1 MLPGASRSA
10 SLQAIQANISEK
22 QAAIENARAKE
33 GVLTSDISAL
43 SKRIRTLTREIGS
56 LRRREARVQNTLDA
70 RRAQLARVQARYA
83 GRARRA
89 SCACGEE
96 LRRSQGVLAER
107 LVEIYKA
114 DQPDMLSVILES
126 DGFND
131 LLVRADYMSAI
142 GEQDSVIVDRV
153 RELKQKSAQKR
164 LLLVV
169 LKSKAEEAVQR
180 DRGQAARARRRRARR
195 SRPARPTSPRRA
207 SYKSGKLGNV
217 REHRHELEGDL
228 RALQAASAQVTN
240 QLQGA
245 GPAPAG
251 PIRQGGGGYIW
262 PVNGPVVSPFGMRW
276 GRLHAG
282 VDIAV
287 PAGTPIRAAASGTVA
302 MAGWM
307 GGYGQYTCIQH
318 GGGVA
323 TCYAHQSSIGVGS
336 GASVKQ
342 GQVIGSV
349 GCTGH
354 CFGDHLH
361 FEVRDQRVARR
372 PDGLPVAAAR
382 RGRRAAR
389 DNRRAVQPEIQLGP
403 LELKTFG
410 LMFALAL
417 PGRGRGRSRAASRSS
432 ASRWTGP
439 TR

>member
-1 MLPGASRSA
+1 MVDPKPSASGRGPARTTDPRTPRQAAALVAALLLGALALLALLPGASRSA
-10 SLQAIQANISEK
+10 SLQAIQSNINEK
-22 QAAIENARAKE
+22 QAAIDQARAKE
-33 GVLTSDISAL
+33 GVLTSDISSI

-70 RRAQLARVQARYA
+70 RRAQLARVQARYQVEHD
-83 GRARRA
+83 RFVRLRR
-89 SCACGEE
+89 E
-96 LRRSQGVLAER
+96 LHRSQGVLAKR
-107 LVEIYKA
+107 LIQIYKA
-114 DQPDMLSVILES
+114 DQPDMMSVILES

-142 GEQDSVIVDRV
+142 GEQDSVIVDKV
-153 RELKQKSAQKR
+153 RELKKKSAEKR

-169 LKSKAEEAVQR
+169 LRSKAVEAVRVIEIKQR
-180 DRGQAARARRRRARR
+180 ELQEARAAIQANEADLASARR
-195 SRPARPTSPRRA
+195 
-207 SYKSGKLGNV
+207 YKFGKLGNV
-217 REHRHELEGDL
+217 KEHRHDLEGDL
-228 RALQAASAQVTN
+228 RALQAASARVTN

-245 GPAPAG
+245 GPLPAG

-262 PVNGPVVSPFGMRW
+262 PVNGSVVSPFGMRW

-282 VDIAV
+282 VDIAS
-287 PAGTPIRAAASGTVA
+287 PAGTPIRAAASGSVA

-323 TCYAHQSSIGVGS
+323 TCYAHQSSIGVGA

-361 FEVRDQRVARR
+361 FEVRV
-372 PDGLPVAAAR
+372 GGSPVDPM
-382 RGRRAAR
+382 GY
-389 DNRRAVQPEIQLGP
+389 L
-403 LELKTFG
+403 
-410 LMFALAL
+410 
-417 PGRGRGRSRAASRSS
+417 
-432 ASRWTGP
+432 
-439 TR
+439 

>member
-1 MLPGASRSA
+1 MVDRRLSGSGKGPAHIKEKRIRMQAAVAAVVALAAFTLIAALPRSSGAA
-10 SLQAIQANISEK
+10 SYQAIQANIGEK
-22 QAAIENARAKE
+22 QAAIDRARAKE
-33 GVLTSDISAL
+33 GVLTGAISTL
-43 SKRIRTLTREIGS
+43 SKRIRTMTREIGS

-70 RRAQLARVQARYA
+70 RRAQLERVRVRYEQEHARFVRL
-83 GRARRA
+83 RR
-89 SCACGEE
+89 E

-107 LVEIYKA
+107 LVAIYKA

-142 GEQDSVIVDRV
+142 GAQDSVIVDRV
-153 RELKQKSAQKR
+153 RDLKRKSAQKR

-169 LKSKAEEAVQR
+169 LKSKAEVAVEEIEAKQR
-180 DRGQAARARRRRARR
+180 VLEETRAAIQAREADLSAARK
-195 SRPARPTSPRRA
+195 
-207 SYKSGKLGNV
+207 YKYGKLGNV
-217 REHRHELEGDL
+217 RAHRHELEGDL

-240 QLQGA
+240 QLQSS
-245 GPAPAG
+245 GPVPAG

-262 PVNGPVVSPFGMRW
+262 PVNGPVVSPFGQRW

-287 PAGTPIRAAASGTVA
+287 PAGTPIRAAASGNVA

-361 FEVRDQRVARR
+361 FEVRVN
-372 PDGLPVAAAR
+372 GSPVDPM
-382 RGRRAAR
+382 GY
-389 DNRRAVQPEIQLGP
+389 L
-403 LELKTFG
+403 
-410 LMFALAL
+410 
-417 PGRGRGRSRAASRSS
+417 
-432 ASRWTGP
+432 
-439 TR
+439 

>member
-1 MLPGASRSA
+1 MRRGRRSAA
-10 SLQAIQANISEK
+10 SLQAIQANIGEK
-22 QAAIENARAKE
+22 QAAIDSARAKE
-33 GVLTSDISAL
+33 GVLTGDISAL
-43 SKRIRTLTREIGS
+43 SKRIRTMTPRDRVAAPARGA
-56 LRRREARVQNTLDA
+56 RRRTRSTRAAHSSSASASAT
-70 RRAQLARVQARYA
+70 RRSTS
-83 GRARRA
+83 G
-89 SCACGEE
+89 SCGCGAE

-107 LVEIYKA
+107 LIEIYKA

-142 GEQDSVIVDRV
+142 GEQDSVIVDTV
-153 RELKQKSAQKR
+153 RDAEAQ
-164 LLLVV
+164 VG
-169 LKSKAEEAVQR
+169 AEAA
-180 DRGQAARARRRRARR
+180 AARRAEVAAPRWPCRR
-195 SRPARPTSPRRA
+195 SRPSSARCEETRA
-207 SYKSGKLGNV
+207 AIQAREADLAAARKYKSGKLGNV

-251 PIRQGGGGYIW
+251 PDPPGRRRIHLAGERPGRVARSGSAGAGCTRAST
-262 PVNGPVVSPFGMRW
+262 SPCR
-276 GRLHAG
+276 
-282 VDIAV
+282 
-287 PAGTPIRAAASGTVA
+287 PARPIRAAASGSVA

-323 TCYAHQSSIGVGS
+323 TCYAHQSSIGVGT

-361 FEVRDQRVARR
+361 FEVRIN
-372 PDGLPVAAAR
+372 GSPVDPM
-382 RGRRAAR
+382 GY
-389 DNRRAVQPEIQLGP
+389 L
-403 LELKTFG
+403 
-410 LMFALAL
+410 
-417 PGRGRGRSRAASRSS
+417 
-432 ASRWTGP
+432 
-439 TR
+439 

>member
-1 MLPGASRSA
+1 MADRNPLGSGRGPVDTHEWHTRMPAAALAVLALCALALIAVAPRSSRAASY
-10 SLQAIQANISEK
+10 QAIQANIGEK
-22 QAAIENARAKE
+22 RSAIDRARAKE
-33 GVLTSDISAL
+33 GVLTGDISAI
-43 SKRIRTLTREIGS
+43 SKRIRTMSREIGS
-56 LRRREARVQNTLDA
+56 LRRREARVQNTLEA
-70 RRAQLARVQARYA
+70 RRAQLERVRVRYQEEHD
-83 GRARRA
+83 RFVRLRRKLRRA
-89 SCACGEE
+89 
-96 LRRSQGVLAER
+96 QGVLAER
-107 LVEIYKA
+107 LIEIYKA
-114 DQPDMLSVILES
+114 DQPDMLSVILDS

-142 GEQDSVIVDRV
+142 GAQDSLIVDKV
-153 RELKQKSAQKR
+153 RELKHKSAQKR

-169 LKSKAEEAVQR
+169 LKSKAEVAVQEIEAKQR
-180 DRGQAARARRRRARR
+180 ALEETRAAIQAREADLAAARK
-195 SRPARPTSPRRA
+195 
-207 SYKSGKLGNV
+207 YKSGKLGNV
-217 REHRHELEGDL
+217 RAHRHELEGDL

-262 PVNGPVVSPFGMRW
+262 PVNGPVVSPFGQRW

-287 PAGTPIRAAASGTVA
+287 PAGTPIRAAASGSVA

-318 GGGVA
+318 GGGAA

-361 FEVRDQRVARR
+361 FEVRIN
-372 PDGLPVAAAR
+372 GSPVDPM
-382 RGRRAAR
+382 GY
-389 DNRRAVQPEIQLGP
+389 L
-403 LELKTFG
+403 
-410 LMFALAL
+410 
-417 PGRGRGRSRAASRSS
+417 
-432 ASRWTGP
+432 
-439 TR
+439 

>member
-1 MLPGASRSA
+1 MPAAALAVLALFAVVLIVTSPRSSSAA
-10 SLQAIQANISEK
+10 SLQAIQANIGEK
-22 QAAIENARAKE
+22 QAALEQARNQE
-33 GVLTSDISAL
+33 GVLTGAISAL
-43 SKRIRTLTREIGS
+43 SKRIRTMSREIGS

-70 RRAQLARVQARYA
+70 RRAQLERVRVRYA
-83 GRARRA
+83 AEHARFVRLRR
-89 SCACGEE
+89 E
-96 LRRSQGVLAER
+96 LRRSQGVLAKR
-107 LVEIYKA
+107 LVAIYKA

-131 LLVRADYMSAI
+131 LLVRADYMNAI
-142 GEQDSVIVDRV
+142 GQQDSVIVDRV
-153 RELKQKSAQKR
+153 RELKRTSAQKR

-169 LKSKAEEAVQR
+169 LKSKAEVAVQEIEAKQR
-180 DRGQAARARRRRARR
+180 ALEETRAAIQAREADLAAARK
-195 SRPARPTSPRRA
+195 S
-207 SYKSGKLGNV
+207 KSGKLGNV
-217 REHRHELEGDL
+217 REHRQELEGDL

-245 GPAPAG
+245 GSAPAG

-361 FEVRDQRVARR
+361 FEVRIN
-372 PDGLPVAAAR
+372 GSPVDPM
-382 RGRRAAR
+382 GY
-389 DNRRAVQPEIQLGP
+389 L
-403 LELKTFG
+403 
-410 LMFALAL
+410 
-417 PGRGRGRSRAASRSS
+417 
-432 ASRWTGP
+432 
-439 TR
+439 

>member
-1 MLPGASRSA
+1 MVDWKHSASCGGPARTTNLRTPRQAAVFAAAFVLAALTLVALLPGASRSA
-10 SLQAIQANISEK
+10 SLQAIQANINEK
-22 QAAIENARAKE
+22 QSAIDHARGKE
-33 GVLTSDISAL
+33 GVLTSDISSL

-70 RRAQLARVQARYA
+70 RRAQLARVQARYKVEHE
-83 GRARRA
+83 RFVRLRR
-89 SCACGEE
+89 E
-96 LRRSQGVLAER
+96 LHRSQGVLAKR
-107 LVEIYKA
+107 LIEIYKA

-142 GEQDSVIVDRV
+142 GEQDSVIVEKV
-153 RELKQKSAQKR
+153 RLLKKKSAQKR

-169 LKSKAEEAVQR
+169 LKSKAVEAVRVIEIKQRELEEAR
-180 DRGQAARARRRRARR
+180 AAIQANEADLASARR
-195 SRPARPTSPRRA
+195 
-207 SYKSGKLGNV
+207 YKFGKLGNV

-287 PAGTPIRAAASGTVA
+287 PAGTPIRAAASGSVA

-323 TCYAHQSSIGVGS
+323 TCYAHQSSIGVGT

-361 FEVRDQRVARR
+361 FEVRIN
-372 PDGLPVAAAR
+372 GSPVDPM
-382 RGRRAAR
+382 GY
-389 DNRRAVQPEIQLGP
+389 L
-403 LELKTFG
+403 
-410 LMFALAL
+410 
-417 PGRGRGRSRAASRSS
+417 
-432 ASRWTGP
+432 
-439 TR
+439 

>member
-1 MLPGASRSA
+1 MLTGA
-10 SLQAIQANISEK
+10 
-22 QAAIENARAKE
+22 
-33 GVLTSDISAL
+33 ISAL
-43 SKRIRTLTREIGS
+43 SKRIRTMSREIGS
-56 LRRREARVQNTLDA
+56 LRRRETRVQNTLDA
-70 RRAQLARVQARYA
+70 RRAQLERVRVRYEAEHARFVRL
-83 GRARRA
+83 RR
-89 SCACGEE
+89 E
-96 LRRSQGVLAER
+96 LRRSQGVLAAR
-107 LVEIYKA
+107 LVAIYKA

-142 GEQDSVIVDRV
+142 GAAGLGDRGPGARAEAQV
-153 RELKQKSAQKR
+153 RPEAAAAGG
-164 LLLVV
+164 
-169 LKSKAEEAVQR
+169 AEVEGRGGGAG
-180 DRGQAARARRRRARR
+180 DRGQGARARAETRAAIQ
-195 SRPARPTSPRRA
+195 AREADLAAARK
-207 SYKSGKLGNV
+207 YKYGKLGNV

-240 QLQGA
+240 QLQGS
-245 GPAPAG
+245 GSAPAG

-361 FEVRDQRVARR
+361 FEVRIN
-372 PDGLPVAAAR
+372 GSPVDPM
-382 RGRRAAR
+382 GY
-389 DNRRAVQPEIQLGP
+389 L
-403 LELKTFG
+403 
-410 LMFALAL
+410 
-417 PGRGRGRSRAASRSS
+417 
-432 ASRWTGP
+432 
-439 TR
+439 

>member
-1 MLPGASRSA
+1 MPAAALAVLALFALMLMVTWPRSSSAASF
-10 SLQAIQANISEK
+10 QAIQASIGEK
-22 QAAIENARAKE
+22 QAALENARAKE
-33 GVLTSDISAL
+33 GVLTGAISAL
-43 SKRIRTLTREIGS
+43 SNRIRTMSREIGS

-70 RRAQLARVQARYA
+70 RRAQLERVRLRYEAEHARFIRL
-83 GRARRA
+83 RR
-89 SCACGEE
+89 E
-96 LRRSQGVLAER
+96 LRRSQGVLAAR
-107 LVEIYKA
+107 LVAIYKA

-131 LLVRADYMSAI
+131 LLVRADYMNAI
-142 GEQDSVIVDRV
+142 GHQDSVIVDRV
-153 RELKQKSAQKR
+153 RELKRKSAQKR

-169 LKSKAEEAVQR
+169 LKSKAEVAVQEIEAKQR
-180 DRGQAARARRRRARR
+180 ALEETRAAIQAREADLAAARK
-195 SRPARPTSPRRA
+195 S
-207 SYKSGKLGNV
+207 KSGKLGNV
-217 REHRHELEGDL
+217 RDHRQELEGDL

-240 QLQGA
+240 QLQGS
-245 GPAPAG
+245 GSAPAG
-251 PIRQGGGGYIW
+251 PIRQGGGGYVW

-307 GGYGQYTCIQH
+307 GGYGQYTCVQH

-361 FEVRDQRVARR
+361 FEVRIN
-372 PDGLPVAAAR
+372 GSPVDPM
-382 RGRRAAR
+382 GY
-389 DNRRAVQPEIQLGP
+389 L
-403 LELKTFG
+403 
-410 LMFALAL
+410 
-417 PGRGRGRSRAASRSS
+417 
-432 ASRWTGP
+432 
-439 TR
+439 

>member
-1 MLPGASRSA
+1 MDPIPSGSGRGLAQKIYARTPRQAAGLSAAVLLAVLALVALLPGTSRSA
-10 SLQAIQANISEK
+10 SLQAIQANINTK
-22 QAAIENARAKE
+22 QAAIDRARQKE
-33 GVLTSDISAL
+33 GVLTSDISSL
-43 SKRIRTLTREIGS
+43 SKRIRSLTREIGS

-70 RRAQLARVQARYA
+70 RRAQLARVQARYEVEH
-83 GRARRA
+83 RRFVRLRR
-89 SCACGEE
+89 E
-96 LRRSQGVLAER
+96 LRRTQGVLAKR
-107 LVEIYKA
+107 LIEIYKS

-131 LLVRADYMSAI
+131 LLVRADYMSKI
-142 GEQDSVIVDRV
+142 GEQDSVIVDKVRV
-153 RELKQKSAQKR
+153 LKKKSAQKR

-169 LKSKAEEAVQR
+169 LKSKAEEAVRVIEIKQR
-180 DRGQAARARRRRARR
+180 ELEEARAAIQANEADLASARR
-195 SRPARPTSPRRA
+195 FK
-207 SYKSGKLGNV
+207 YNKLGNV

-245 GPAPAG
+245 GPLPAG
-251 PIRQGGGGYIW
+251 PIRQGGGGYVW
-262 PVNGPVVSPFGMRW
+262 PVNGPVVSPFGQRW

-287 PAGTPIRAAASGTVA
+287 PAGTPIRAAASGSVA

-323 TCYAHQSSIGVGS
+323 TCYAHQSSIGVGT

-361 FEVRDQRVARR
+361 FEVRV
-372 PDGLPVAAAR
+372 GGSPVDPM
-382 RGRRAAR
+382 GY
-389 DNRRAVQPEIQLGP
+389 L
-403 LELKTFG
+403 
-410 LMFALAL
+410 
-417 PGRGRGRSRAASRSS
+417 
-432 ASRWTGP
+432 
-439 TR
+439 